1 MKKMNVMI
9 DNFYKDVVVLEGD
22 KISELIDKKNKNI
35 ERLQEGINKYNE
47 KNNTNYQLIDNVTQG
62 SVAMCTTINP
72 EYDDFDIDVGIIFD
86 KSNISYLTD
95 NAKDLVIKFLEP
107 YNYLFKENPQ
117 KKKNCIRINYQNDYH
132 VDFAIYRKN
141 GDIYEH
147 CGENWT
153 NRDPRAINNW
163 FKEQNKTYND
173 YLRIMTRFLK
183 YFAKSRKEWKLC
195 GGLAITIL
203 VEEQLGKIDSTKT
216 IDIMLLDIINR
227 IINRLDLSII
237 INNPTNGNNIITTNK
252 HELQVKDFK
261 EKLKLFAND
270 LNDSYV
276 INDYEKIC
284 KSWNKF
290 FNTEYFTSEY
300 ERKEQLLNNEMFIEN
315 LYRIDKTLPFRFEIK
330 CQRYLSKNPDSFI
343 KSTHINC
350 VSGVPFSL
358 VSDKSQ
364 MLCFSIETNISKPYQ
379 LLWKIKNNGSVAR
392 SRNMLRGELCIGN
405 NIQKIDDINSDM
417 RYETIDFE
425 GNHYVECYLIKNNI
439 CLASSRFNVVIK

>member
-1 MKKMNVMI
+1 MKKI
-9 DNFYKDVVVLEGD
+9 DELIGNFYRNIVILDGD
-22 KISELIDKKNKNI
+22 KISELYDKKNKNI
-35 ERLQEGINKYNE
+35 ERLQDGIKKYNE
-47 KNNTNYQLIDNVTQG
+47 TNNTNYQLIDNVTQG

-86 KSNISYLTD
+86 KSNISYLAD
-95 NAKDLVIKFLEP
+95 SAKDLVIKFLEP
-107 YNYLFKENPQ
+107 YNYLFKEPPQ
-117 KKKNCIRINYQNDYH
+117 KKKNCIRINYQDDYH

-141 GDIYEH
+141 GDTYEH

-163 FKEQNKTYND
+163 FREQNETYND
-173 YLRIMTRFLK
+173 YLRIMARFLK
-183 YFAKSRKEWKLC
+183 YFARSRKEWNLC
-195 GGLAITIL
+195 GGLVITIL

-216 IDIMLLDIINR
+216 IDIMLLDIINK

-237 INNPTNGNNIITTNK
+237 INNPTNGNNVIITNK
-252 HELQVKDFK
+252 HEIQVKDFK
-261 EKLKLFAND
+261 EKLKLFVND

-290 FNTEYFTSEY
+290 FNTDYFTSEY
-300 ERKEQLLNNEMFIEN
+300 ERKEQVLNNEMFIEN
-315 LYRIDKTLPFRFEIK
+315 LYRIDKTLPIRFEIK
-330 CQRYLSKNPDSFI
+330 CQRYLAKNPDSFI

-358 VSDKSQ
+358 VNDKSQ

-392 SRNMLRGELCIGN
+392 SKNMLRGELCIGN
-405 NIQKIDDINSDM
+405 NIRKIDDIKSDM

-425 GNHYVECYLIKNNI
+425 GSHYVECYLIKNNI